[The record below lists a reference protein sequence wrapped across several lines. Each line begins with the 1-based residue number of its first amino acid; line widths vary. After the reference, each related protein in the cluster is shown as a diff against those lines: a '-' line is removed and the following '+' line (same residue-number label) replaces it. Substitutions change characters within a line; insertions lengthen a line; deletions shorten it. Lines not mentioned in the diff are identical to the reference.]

1 MFLPKNLDV
10 PQHLIAYVQVCR
22 NRKHLFDVPLSLEGI
37 NGWAYHDF
45 ENCKKSSPRLTL
57 TSRHMFI
64 SNILFKFIIC
74 SYTQNFYLDGVVNV
88 NSTYSFSVPLIFR
101 NDITYVLF

>member
-1 MFLPKNLDV
+1 MFLPKKLDCV
-10 PQHLIAYVQVCR
+10 RAGLS
-22 NRKHLFDVPLSLEGI
+22 KHLSDVPLSLEGI

-57 TSRHMFI
+57 TSLHMFI

-88 NSTYSFSVPLIFR
+88 NSIFFR
-101 NDITYVLF
+101 SLNFFNDITYVLSSQCLLSF